1 MEKLLL
7 FFTLFLTSFA
17 KEENCKNLDG
27 YWYNQL
33 GSEMLLRHGK
43 DGRLTGEYRTAV
55 ERKTGSAGVN
65 HSQILGKKC
74 VLLTLYILLLIVLFV
89 MHAIFPVFRDYL

>member
-1 MEKLLL
+1 MAIMAKILVL
-7 FFTLFLTSFA
+7 FTFFITSFA

-33 GSEMLLRHGK
+33 GSEILLRHEK

-65 HSQILGKKC
+65 HSQILGKN
-74 VLLTLYILLLIVLFV
+74 
-89 MHAIFPVFRDYL
+89 

>member
-17 KEENCKNLDG
+17 NGENCKNLDG

-55 ERKTGSAGVN
+55 ETKPGSAGASY
-65 HSQILGKKC
+65 SQILGKKC
-74 VLLTLYILLLIVLFV
+74 VFLTLYIRSFTDSLIRKY
-89 MHAIFPVFRDYL
+89 ISEQT